1 MSGIRHRLL
10 NLHHSI
16 YTDKPKHPIRRAL
29 PLLNAFDGSIDSIT
43 LLPARALLNEH
54 ITHKTFIDGPVGK
67 LEAILAEPTSGH
79 ARGVAVIAHPHPLYG
94 GTMNNKVVHT
104 LFKSFLELGFIA
116 VKFNFR
122 GVEQSEGEIS
132 SGDNSGAGEVG
143 DVLAV
148 AETLK
153 IKFAERFTAPVPLL
167 LAGFSFGG
175 AVQAYAA
182 QQLKPQTV
190 VMVAPAVQRLN
201 APPIIYRDVKQS
213 EAVAPRVLII
223 HGDRDD
229 VVSLASVLEWATPQE
244 LPIVVVPGAEHFFHR
259 RLHILKRVVVDAC
272 RP

>member
-1 MSGIRHRLL
+1 
-10 NLHHSI
+10 
-16 YTDKPKHPIRRAL
+16 
-29 PLLNAFDGSIDSIT
+29 
-43 LLPARALLNEH
+43 LLNEH

-213 EAVAPRVLII
+213 EAAAPRVLII

-259 RLHILKRVVVDAC
+259 RLHILKRVLVDAC